1 MDPRRLFSSPTSSS
15 PLETFSAEFS
25 SIHFHTFNFRLPM
38 LSGISPEIKFEDKFK
53 ALRLERRVIEVGI
66 GPLMRLSDKSMN
78 VRFEWKDFG
87 MFPERLAWE
96 MVRETMS
103 CMFPRM
109 TNSPEVETGTE
120 ETVMSV
126 RLTRRA
132 RESPERRGKEETAEK
147 EWSESGR

>member
-38 LSGISPEIKFEDKFK
+38 LSGFSPENKFDDKFK

-96 MVRETMS
+96 MPRGGDGDGGDSEVGEVDEASEGESREAGEGGDGGEGVERVR
-103 CMFPRM
+103 
-109 TNSPEVETGTE
+109 
-120 ETVMSV
+120 
-126 RLTRRA
+126 
-132 RESPERRGKEETAEK
+132 
-147 EWSESGR
+147 

>member
-38 LSGISPEIKFEDKFK
+38 LSGFSPENKFDDKFK

-87 MFPERLAWE
+87 IGGD
-96 MVRETMS
+96 
-103 CMFPRM
+103 
-109 TNSPEVETGTE
+109 GTE
-120 ETVMSV
+120 GDSEVGEV
-126 RLTRRA
+126 DEGERGRVP
-132 RESPERRGKEETAEK
+132 REAGKEETGRR
-147 EWSESGR
+147 SGASPGR